1 MTQSSRRPY
10 RKVLTLLLILALA
23 GGGAFALQQRGAS
36 PAEAGPRLATVSRA
50 DFEKTVL
57 ASGVVETATLVSVG
71 ARVSGRIEKLLVGVG
86 DVVAPG
92 DTIVTIESLDQENA
106 LLRAKAQ
113 LAELEA
119 GADAQKASIKL
130 AELDLA
136 RKRELNSRNL
146 NTKVELEQAEASL
159 DADRA
164 NLRATEAR
172 IDQARLSVKD
182 AELALERTR
191 IVSPVHGTVVA
202 VVANEGSTVNASQST
217 PTIVKIADLENM
229 TVRAAISEADVIGVR
244 AGMPARFTLQGGE
257 MRPFEAEL
265 AYVEPAPASIK
276 SSDEISSDS
285 AIYYDAILKT
295 VNRESV
301 LRIGMTAEVT
311 ITLSGAKA
319 ALALPSAALGARAG
333 RGKREVTVWNPKAGT
348 SETKLVEVG
357 LETGNLTQILS
368 GLGEGDQVVLP
379 ATAPAATGASGARGG
394 TGRGPGGGMRPPGLP
409 GF

>member
-1 MTQSSRRPY
+1 MMTLSRRPI
-10 RKVLTLLLILALA
+10 RKVLVAVTLLALA
-23 GGGAFALQQRGAS
+23 GGGAYALQQRGSAT
-36 PAEAGPRLATVSRA
+36 AQTAPRLATVSKA

-86 DVVAPG
+86 DVVAAG
-92 DTIVTIESLDQENA
+92 DLIVTIESLDQENA
-106 LLRAKAQ
+106 LLRAQAQ
-113 LAELEA
+113 LQELEA
-119 GADAQKASIKL
+119 GADAQKASIQL

-136 RKRELNSRNL
+136 RKRELNNRNL

-172 IDQARLSVKD
+172 IAQARLSVKD

-191 IVSPVHGTVVA
+191 IVSPVAGTVVA
-202 VVANEGSTVNASQST
+202 VVANEGSTVNAAQTT
-217 PTIVKIADLENM
+217 PTIVKIADLQHM

-257 MRPFEAEL
+257 ARPFEAEL
-265 AYVEPAPASIK
+265 AYVEPAPASIRT
-276 SSDEISSDS
+276 SDEISSDS
-285 AIYYDAILKT
+285 AIYYDAVLRT
-295 VNRESV
+295 VNRDGV

-311 ITLSGAKA
+311 ITLAGAKD

-333 RGKREVTVWNPKAGT
+333 RGLREVQVW
-348 SETKLVEVG
+348 SVETESAEPRVVEIG
-357 LETGNLTQILS
+357 LETGGMTQVVS
-368 GLGEGDQVVLP
+368 GLKLGDQVVLNGT
-379 ATAPAATGASGARGG
+379 AAAPAARGNAGGRSSAGPRAMARG
-394 TGRGPGGGMRPPGLP
+394 GLP